1 MIYYDR
7 IDVSEGIDVNKTSAS
22 KEYDICHYLYFLN
35 NSFKFQPNVCN
46 KYQDLL
52 MLSVN
57 LSDSAILNIRVSNYH
72 CFISFISKNEA
83 IDLLQNADLTEKSGT
98 L

>member
-1 MIYYDR
+1 MICYDR

-35 NSFKFQPNVCN
+35 NSFRFQPNVCN

-57 LSDSAILNIRVSNYH
+57 LSDSAILNIKVSNYH
-72 CFISFISKNEA
+72 CFISLISKNEA
-83 IDLLQNADLTEKSGT
+83 INLLQNADLTEKSGT